1 MEPPGVYVLFLV
13 DKARDDVHLEQLLVF
28 EVAIEADDCVVDE
41 LKKLRQEGGPV
52 FRLEVDVEKQF
63 EVSGYI
69 RDILHKKFNMLSM
82 VQYHSKRED
91 GHFPG

>member
-1 MEPPGVYVLFLV
+1 MFLV